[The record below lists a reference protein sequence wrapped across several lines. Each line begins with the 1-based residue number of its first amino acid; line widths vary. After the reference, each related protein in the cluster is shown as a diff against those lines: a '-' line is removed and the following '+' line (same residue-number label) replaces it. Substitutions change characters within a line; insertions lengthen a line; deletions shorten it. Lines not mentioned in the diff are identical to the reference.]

1 MDSGLNIIVVE
12 DHDELREVTVE
23 ALTGMG
29 HAVHG
34 VDCAEALDEMLL
46 SFSADVLVLDLNL
59 PGEDGI
65 SIAQRL
71 RKAQP
76 HTGLV
81 MVTAR
86 DAAKDVLSGY
96 DSGADIYLT
105 KPTSPQELGAAIRA
119 LARRIRPQ
127 AEAGQANLT
136 LDTAVLQLKGPHSVV
151 DVSDQE
157 SLLLSALARAREHRL
172 ETWQLLELTGKS
184 TSASDKK
191 ALTVQ
196 LVRLRKKLMDA
207 GAPEPTIKSIRSTG
221 YQLCVGLEVLA

>member
-1 MDSGLNIIVVE
+1 MDSALKIIVVE

-23 ALTGMG
+23 ALSAMG
-29 HAVHG
+29 YAVRG
-34 VDCAEALDEMLL
+34 VDCAEALDEVLP
-46 SFSADVLVLDLNL
+46 SFSVDLLVLDLNL

-65 SIAQRL
+65 SIARRL

-76 HTGLV
+76 SIGIV

-86 DAAKDVLSGY
+86 DAAKDMLRGY

-105 KPTSPQELGAAIRA
+105 KPTSPEALGAAIRA
-119 LARRIRPQ
+119 LARRMRPQ
-127 AEAGQANLT
+127 AEAGQTALT
-136 LDTAVLQLKGPHSVV
+136 LDTAVLQLKGPHSAI

-157 SLLLSALARAREHRL
+157 SLLLSALARAGEHRL

-184 TSASDKK
+184 TSAADKK
-191 ALTVQ
+191 ALAVQ
-196 LVRLRKKLMDA
+196 IVRLRKKLMDA

-221 YQLCVGLEVLA
+221 YQLCVALEVLA